1 VSGLLNTSGM
11 LRHASQLIAGLAI
24 GFALGGAVHEAHA
37 EDATSLLANPRRLD
51 EVQRGCKVNAP
62 WATEALCGQAAQAI
76 RLRFRGQGVP
86 YTPRKVEPFASHP
99 GPKPAPGAAP
109 NSKPEASHAR
119 PNVGASRVLQAADH
133 E

>member
-1 VSGLLNTSGM
+1 MSGFLNTSRM
-11 LRHASQLIAGLAI
+11 LRHGSQLIAGLAI

-37 EDATSLLANPRRLD
+37 EAATSLVANPRRLD

-62 WATEALCGQAAQAI
+62 WATEALCREAAQAI

-99 GPKPAPGAAP
+99 GPKPAPSSTPSG
-109 NSKPEASHAR
+109 KPEASHAR
-119 PNVGASRVLQAADH
+119 PNAGAPRVS
-133 E
+133 

>member
-1 VSGLLNTSGM
+1 VSGFLNTSRM
-11 LRHASQLIAGLAI
+11 LRYGSQLIAGLAI

-62 WATEALCGQAAQAI
+62 CATEALCREAAQAI

-99 GPKPAPGAAP
+99 GPKPAQGAAP
-109 NSKPEASHAR
+109 HRKPEASHER
-119 PNVGASRVLQAADH
+119 PNAGAPRVS
-133 E
+133 